1 MLDLLGKSYVV
12 DHCIAFFKKR
22 SENELY
28 QVYTA
33 DALFYINE
41 IIATRFSGKMLSKR
55 YYDLLHKKPEDTRTA
70 QEIVDSIRSKL

>member
-1 MLDLLGKSYVV
+1 MV

-22 SENELY
+22 SKNELY

-41 IIATRFSGKMLSKR
+41 IIATRFGGKMMSKR

>member
-22 SENELY
+22 AETKLLH
-28 QVYTA
+28 VYTT
-33 DALFYINE
+33 DALYYINE
-41 IIATRFSGKMLSKR
+41 ILATRYGGKTMLKR
-55 YYDLLHKKPEDTRTA
+55 FYNLIHKKPEETRTA